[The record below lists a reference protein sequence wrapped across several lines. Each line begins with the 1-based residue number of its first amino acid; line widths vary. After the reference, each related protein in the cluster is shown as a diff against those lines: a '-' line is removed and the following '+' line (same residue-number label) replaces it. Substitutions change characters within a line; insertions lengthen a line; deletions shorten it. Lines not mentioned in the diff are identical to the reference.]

1 MTGNC
6 VQARSTGERW
16 PDFFIAGAAKAGTT
30 SLWRY
35 LLQHPQIYMPR
46 EFRDKE
52 PSFFCNTYGIDDPQ
66 KYLELFAAAS
76 ADARVGEASGPYLTA
91 PESADQIRRVVPH
104 ARFIIMLR
112 NPADRAYSLYNWMI
126 KEGYESIDTFEKA
139 LEAETDRVRDAN
151 FPSACG
157 QYHWNFL
164 YFRSGLYSAQIRRY
178 LEVFPRE
185 NIHFVQFETFRRN
198 PLPELK
204 KIFQFL
210 EVADSFQPAVDVHN
224 AGAVPRSVA
233 RQYFLRNRADLFF
246 RRLLVPKRKELI
258 RYLMKRN
265 VRENPAR
272 PMNSKTRATLIEQ
285 YDTDIRHTAQ
295 LTGMNLQEWLS
306 TRPANALPR
315 QTRSNRKVL
324 IDGVSIGIYFW
335 AREFISAAMV

>member
-6 VQARSTGERW
+6 ERTALRQERW

-35 LLQHPQIYMPR
+35 LLQHPQIFMPR

-52 PSFFCNTYGIDDPQ
+52 PAFFCNTYGIDDPQ
-66 KYLELFAAAS
+66 KYLELFAPAPAS
-76 ADARVGEASGPYLTA
+76 ARIGEASGPYLTA
-91 PESADQIRRVVPH
+91 PESADQIRRVVPR

-139 LEAETDRVRDAN
+139 LEAETERVRDAD
-151 FPSACG
+151 FPNTCG
-157 QYHWNFL
+157 QYHWNFF

-185 NIHFVQFETFRRN
+185 NIHFVQFEIFRRN

-210 EVADSFQPAVDVHN
+210 EVDDSLQPTLDVHN

-233 RQYFLRNRADLFF
+233 RQYFLRHRADRFF

-272 PMNSKTRATLIEQ
+272 PMVSKTRAALIDQ
-285 YDTDIRHTAQ
+285 YETDIQQTAH
-295 LTGMNLQEWLS
+295 LTGMNLHEWLS
-306 TRPANALPR
+306 NRSPGVMPR
-315 QTRSNRKVL
+315 QPRTNRKVL
-324 IDGVSIGIYFW
+324 IEGVTIGLYFW
-335 AREFISAAMV
+335 AREFLSAAIV